1 MKIHKLFVSLF
12 ITLGLALALSASA
25 HAEEGFYVGGA
36 FGKAYL
42 DENISG
48 IPIDSDSSIYRV
60 FGGYGFTP
68 HLGVEVAYLDLGT
81 FRDEI
86 DVGGTLVPVAVSA
99 DGFQLGGVATIP
111 VSERFSVTGRL
122 GFFFF
127 DGESEA
133 GGIIEKDPSESR
145 PYAGLGLAYGLN
157 ESVDLNLGVDYLDTD
172 DADPVLAML
181 GLTVRF

>member
-1 MKIHKLFVSLF
+1 MKINKLIVSLF
-12 ITLGLALALSASA
+12 TTLGLVLALSASA
-25 HAEEGFYVGGA
+25 HAGEGFYVGGA

-42 DENISG
+42 DEEINS

-60 FGGYGFTP
+60 FGGYKFTP

-86 DVGGTLVPVAVSA
+86 DVGGTLAPIAVSA

-122 GFFFF
+122 VFFCL
-127 DGESEA
+127 
-133 GGIIEKDPSESR
+133 R
-145 PYAGLGLAYGLN
+145 
-157 ESVDLNLGVDYLDTD
+157 
-172 DADPVLAML
+172 
-181 GLTVRF
+181 

>member
-1 MKIHKLFVSLF
+1 MKLHKLVLS
-12 ITLGLALALSASA
+12 IVTTTGLALAVCGSA
-25 HAEEGFYVGGA
+25 HADEGFYVGGA

-42 DENISG
+42 DEDING
-48 IPIDSDSSIYRV
+48 IAIDSDSSIYRLY
-60 FGGYGFTP
+60 GGYGFTP
-68 HLGVEVAYLDLGT
+68 NFGVEFAYLDLGT
-81 FRDEI
+81 FRD
-86 DVGGTLVPVAVSA
+86 DVDIGGTLVPVAVSA

-111 VSERFSVTGRL
+111 LSERLSVNGRL

-145 PYAGLGLAYGLN
+145 PYVGLGLAYGLN

-172 DADPVLAML
+172 DADPVLALL
-181 GLTVRF
+181 GLTIRF